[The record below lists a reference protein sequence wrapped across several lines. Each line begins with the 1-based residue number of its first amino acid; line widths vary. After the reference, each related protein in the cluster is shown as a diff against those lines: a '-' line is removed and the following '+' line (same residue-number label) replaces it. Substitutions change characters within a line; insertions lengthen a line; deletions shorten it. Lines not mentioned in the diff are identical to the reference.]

1 MNDEFEQR
9 LRTIENLV
17 SKFKTPAARRDIS
30 TMIQTVQQ
38 ARTQVSKEAVE
49 CRRIRKITSR
59 YADLENKYIR
69 LLTELEEY
77 TTFGLLANA

>member
-1 MNDEFEQR
+1 MNDEFDQR
-9 LRTIENLV
+9 LRAIESLAN
-17 SKFKTPAARRDIS
+17 KFKTPTARRDIN

-38 ARTQVSKEAVE
+38 ARTAVSREAVE
-49 CRRIRKITSR
+49 CRRIRKITAR
-59 YADLENKYIR
+59 YAELENKYIQ

>member
-1 MNDEFEQR
+1 MTDEFDQR
-9 LRTIENLV
+9 LRAIENLV
-17 SKFKTPAARRDIS
+17 NKFKTPAARRDIS

-38 ARTQVSKEAVE
+38 ARTEVSREAVE
-49 CRRIRKITSR
+49 CRRTRKITAR
-59 YADLENKYIR
+59 YAQLENKYIQ